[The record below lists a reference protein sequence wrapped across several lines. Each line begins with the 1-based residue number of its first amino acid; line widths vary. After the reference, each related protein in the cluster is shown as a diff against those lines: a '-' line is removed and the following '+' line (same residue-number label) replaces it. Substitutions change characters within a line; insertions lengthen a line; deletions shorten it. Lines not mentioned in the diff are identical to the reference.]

1 MGFQVDE
8 KNLEI
13 LEMTMQE
20 FQKNGLKFTLNDIA
34 SSMHIAKKTI
44 YQYYASKE
52 DLLIGLLDYGFSEI
66 HEKKRMILASDLP
79 PAEKLKEAMIA
90 MPDQYQ
96 LLDFRMLSTLSE
108 KYPRAASALKDHLES
123 DWEPIVALI
132 EEGISKG
139 IFRDISVAVLKTMF
153 TASLEAFLST
163 EVLQE
168 NGISYQEALED
179 MMTVIMGGIVK

>member
-1 MGFQVDE
+1 MGE

-139 IFRDISVAVLKTMF
+139 IFREISVAVLKTMF